1 MQNGVIV
8 RLEEATKVYQQGKV
22 EVRAV
27 DGLSLAIDRGEFAAL
42 CGPSGSGKT
51 TVLNLIG
58 GLDIPTSGKVLLE
71 NQDLVTLARS
81 RLSAIRRDR
90 IGFVFQA

>member
-1 MQNGVIV
+1 MQNESIV
-8 RLEEATKVYQQGKV
+8 RLEHATKVYQQGKV

-27 DGLSLAIDRGEFAAL
+27 DGLSLNIDKGDFAAL

-58 GLDIPTSGKVLLE
+58 GLDVPTSGRVFLE
-71 NQDLVTLARS
+71 DQDLAILS
-81 RLSAIRRDR
+81 R
-90 IGFVFQA
+90 

>member
-1 MQNGVIV
+1 MTSESEHAIV
-8 RLEEATKVYQQGKV
+8 RIEEVSKIYQEGKM

-27 DGLSLAIDRGEFAAL
+27 DGLSFEVRKGDFATL

-58 GLDIPTSGKVLLE
+58 GHDVPTS
-71 NQDLVTLARS
+71 
-81 RLSAIRRDR
+81 
-90 IGFVFQA
+90 